1 MIHKERFY
9 TTSDEYSLDNPPN
22 RPIKSTLETFK
33 VLALSSKT
41 QEKLNSVRFVFDEI
55 SPSVNIDVDFAR
67 SAHASRFKEY
77 ENLLAWCDLF
87 LRQKS
92 LTPYSGSDR
101 AYALLFPMEKLF
113 ESFVK
118 HWLKTSL
125 AGRYESPQERPRFL
139 LENNGKFS
147 INLRPDIVLENREKV
162 LILDTK
168 WKVIEESGN
177 PSQADLYQMWAY
189 ASKYASIELKG
200 KQRRVCLFSLSL
212 AWARF
217 HPCLDF

>member
-1 MIHKERFY
+1 M
-9 TTSDEYSLDNPPN
+9 LA
-22 RPIKSTLETFK
+22 
-33 VLALSSKT
+33 VLKNMKIFWHGAI
-41 QEKLNSVRFVFDEI
+41 F
-55 SPSVNIDVDFAR
+55 
-67 SAHASRFKEY
+67 
-77 ENLLAWCDLF
+77 F

-92 LTPYSGSDR
+92 LTSYSGSDR

-200 KQRRVCLFSLSL
+200 KQRRVCVYLVYPWHGLGSTRAWTFKASKQFSSDGIELL
-212 AWARF
+212 LKYF
-217 HPCLDF
+217 PLGL